1 MHHFNISHWERE
13 ASRLRRVVKRRH
25 RTEQLLFTGWF
36 TYTNSELSAL
46 KEHHRR
52 RKQSI
57 ITVVFLFFNL
67 KRMES
72 ERGRASLA
80 FSIHNKG
87 AECFLRTVWTKW
99 KPCFFLPSTACYQ
112 CSQAIIL
119 ALSWPLPCF
128 LHPPHTHFIS
138 VLFEVTFL
146 NKMNFTV
153 RRVRT
158 SMRVSC

>member
-1 MHHFNISHWERE
+1 MHKNAHTHTLSLMHHFSISHWERE

-46 KEHHRR
+46 KDHHRR

-57 ITVVFLFFNL
+57 ITVVFVFFNL

-99 KPCFFLPSTACYQ
+99 KPCFFFTVYCLLSVLPSHNTCTELTPSLLSPPSTHTLHI
-112 CSQAIIL
+112 CS
-119 ALSWPLPCF
+119 
-128 LHPPHTHFIS
+128 
-138 VLFEVTFL
+138 
-146 NKMNFTV
+146 V
-153 RRVRT
+153 RGYIFK
-158 SMRVSC
+158 

>member
-1 MHHFNISHWERE
+1 MHHFSISHWERE

-46 KEHHRR
+46 KDHHRR

-57 ITVVFLFFNL
+57 ITVVF
-67 KRMES
+67 
-72 ERGRASLA
+72 
-80 FSIHNKG
+80 
-87 AECFLRTVWTKW
+87 CFLTW
-99 KPCFFLPSTACYQ
+99 KGWRVSVAGLLWHSASIIRVLSAFWEQCGLNGNHVFFYRLLPVISAPKPYCLHW
-112 CSQAIIL
+112 AD
-119 ALSWPLPCF
+119 PLPCF

>member
-1 MHHFNISHWERE
+1 MHKNAHTHTHTLSLMHHFSISHWERE

-46 KEHHRR
+46 KDHHRR

-80 FSIHNKG
+80 FSIYNKG
-87 AECFLRTVWTKW
+87 AEYFLRTVWTKW
-99 KPCFFLPSTACYQ
+99 KPCFFTVYCLLSVLPSHNACTELTPFPA
-112 CSQAIIL
+112 SSTL
-119 ALSWPLPCF
+119 
-128 LHPPHTHFIS
+128 HTHIS
-138 VLFEVTFL
+138 YLFCSRLHF
-146 NKMNFTV
+146 
-153 RRVRT
+153 
-158 SMRVSC
+158 

>member
-1 MHHFNISHWERE
+1 MHHFSISHWERE

-46 KEHHRR
+46 KDHHRR

-57 ITVVFLFFNL
+57 ITVVFLFL
-67 KRMES
+67 TWKGWRVS
-72 ERGRASLA
+72 VAGLLWHSASIIRVLSA
-80 FSIHNKG
+80 FWEQCGLNGNH
-87 AECFLRTVWTKW
+87 V
-99 KPCFFLPSTACYQ
+99 FFLPSTACYQ